1 MGKFSLLI
9 RPFKMNDKFEVV
21 NLWQKCNLCVPW
33 NDPYKDISRKMNVL
47 PELFLVGIT
56 DGNIVATVMGGYD
69 GHRGWINYLAVHP
82 KYQKNG
88 FARKILE
95 SLENKLKLLGCPKIN
110 LQIRNGNNNV
120 ISFYEKMGFVDD
132 KVISMG
138 KRLQKDN

>member
-1 MGKFSLLI
+1 
-9 RPFKMNDKFEVV
+9 MNDKFEVI
-21 NLWQKCNLCVPW
+21 NLWQKCKLCVPW

-95 SLENKLKLLGCPKIN
+95 SLENKLKLLGCPKVN

-120 ISFYEKMGFVDD
+120 ISFYEKMGFIDD
-132 KVISMG
+132 KVINMG